1 MIIVAVIAASVALFV
16 FAHWPK
22 PLGYRRRKGERHE

>member
-1 MIIVAVIAASVALFV
+1 MIIVVAIVVSVGLFV

-22 PLGYRRRKGERHE
+22 PLTYRRRKGERRE